1 MFIEFNNVSKEIKK
15 RKLLNNV
22 NFQVSEQS
30 IIALEGINGSG
41 KTLILE
47 ALLGLIKVSGT
58 IKINGNIVDTTKPFP
73 IKAGIMI
80 ENPSIIEEFNAYQNL
95 DLLRQLDPEVHT
107 EKITELLT
115 YFELNKF
122 PKQKTKHFSLGMK
135 QKLGIAQALLGQ
147 YPLII
152 LDVPTNALDADSLT
166 KLKEK
171 IINYQS
177 KGTTFIIAS
186 HDHEFLKSIATKHLI
201 VNDGRVSEL

>member
-115 YFELNKF
+115 YFE
-122 PKQKTKHFSLGMK
+122 TKN
-135 QKLGIAQALLGQ
+135 QALFIG
-147 YPLII
+147 
-152 LDVPTNALDADSLT
+152 NEA
-166 KLKEK
+166 K
-171 IINYQS
+171 IRNRPSIVRTISFNY
-177 KGTTFIIAS
+177 F
-186 HDHEFLKSIATKHLI
+186 
-201 VNDGRVSEL
+201 R

>member
-73 IKAGIMI
+73 ISLFVKI
-80 ENPSIIEEFNAYQNL
+80 PSS
-95 DLLRQLDPEVHT
+95 EVHP
-107 EKITELLT
+107 
-115 YFELNKF
+115 F
-122 PKQKTKHFSLGMK
+122 
-135 QKLGIAQALLGQ
+135 
-147 YPLII
+147 
-152 LDVPTNALDADSLT
+152 
-166 KLKEK
+166 
-171 IINYQS
+171 
-177 KGTTFIIAS
+177 
-186 HDHEFLKSIATKHLI
+186 
-201 VNDGRVSEL
+201 GR